1 MLRLVQAR
9 AGQMDGGAER
19 TLLAVALMLSA
30 TLCFSASDGAAK
42 YLSAGMSAQQILWIR
57 YGVVLVILFPLLWRA
72 GGRRLLRTGR
82 PFLHVLRGLLLLGA
96 GMLFVSALGKLPLEL
111 CTALNYV
118 SPFFVTALSIPVLRE
133 RIGVRRWAAV
143 GVGFLG
149 VLVILRPDGAGF
161 LWVMLL
167 PVLAALC
174 WSMVLVVTRLM
185 RLSEQPL
192 TVLLYSSVVGWLV
205 SGPFAWMSWRTP
217 GATDWLLLIGT
228 GLVNALAQYLTIR
241 AFMLASPS
249 LLAPFAYSSM
259 IWAVLIGA
267 TVFGT
272 FPDLATVAGTAVLI
286 GAGLYV
292 WHREIVRGR
301 KMVRRLPERS
311 PGAPP

>member
-1 MLRLVQAR
+1 MPRLARGR
-9 AGQMDGGAER
+9 AGQTNGGADR
-19 TLLAVALMLSA
+19 TLLAVALMLIA
-30 TLCFSASDGAAK
+30 TLCSSATNGATK
-42 YLSAGMSAQQILWIR
+42 YLSAGTSAQQILWIR
-57 YGVVLVILFPLLWRA
+57 YGVVLVILIPLLWRA
-72 GGRRLLRTGR
+72 GGRRRLRTGR

-96 GMLFVSALGKLPLEL
+96 GLLFVSALGKLPLEL
-111 CTALNYV
+111 CTALAYV
-118 SPFFVTALSIPVLRE
+118 APFFVTALSIPVLGE

-149 VLVILRPDGAGF
+149 VLVILRPVGAGF
-161 LWVMLL
+161 LWVMLV
-167 PVLAALC
+167 PVLSALC
-174 WSMVLVVTRLM
+174 WSMCLVVTRLM
-185 RLSEQPL
+185 RSSERPL
-192 TVLLYSSVVGWLV
+192 TVLFYSSVVGWLV

-217 GATDWLLLIGT
+217 SDTDWLLLIGI
-228 GLVNALAQYLTIR
+228 GLGNALGQYLTIR

-292 WHREIVRGR
+292 WRREIVRGR
-301 KMVRRLPERS
+301 ERVRRPPEHS
-311 PGAPP
+311 PRAPP